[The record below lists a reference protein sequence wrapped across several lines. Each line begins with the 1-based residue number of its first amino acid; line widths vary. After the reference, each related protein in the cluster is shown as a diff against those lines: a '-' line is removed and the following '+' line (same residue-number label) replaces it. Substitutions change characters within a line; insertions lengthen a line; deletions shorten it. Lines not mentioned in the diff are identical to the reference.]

1 MSQKVKHILS
11 FLTCLIVLAVAAL
24 TKEGK
29 VFGNDFKVH
38 KTDSTTTQS
47 IDTLQTLSDGTI
59 VINSALLCKDVQGY
73 AGPVPLKVYMKDG
86 KVQKVE
92 ALQNSETPDF
102 FDEAKQLLT
111 AWDGKTTDEAL
122 AAKVDA
128 VSGATYTSRAIIT
141 GVQRSLH
148 YAKADTEKPRLWQQ
162 IDHSLPALAALLV
175 VLLGAIVPLFSKNKS
190 WRMVQMALN
199 VAVLGFWTGMSID
212 YSLLI
217 NYVANGLNPWT
228 SIVPLVMLTT
238 AFVYPFFGKKTH
250 YCTHICPCGSLQDLA
265 GKLNTRHKWKMSK
278 RLTAQLDLFRRILW
292 AVLMV
297 LLVTGV
303 WASWMNYEIFVAFII
318 QSASWVVLALAA
330 LFMVLAIWVPRP
342 YCRFVCPTGTLFKQA
357 QHLGK

>member
-1 MSQKVKHILS
+1 MPQKVKHILS

-29 VFGNDFKVH
+29 VFGHDFKAH

-148 YAKADTEKPRLWQQ
+148 YAKADAEKPRLWQQ

-175 VLLGAIVPLFSKNKS
+175 VLLGAIVPLF
-190 WRMVQMALN
+190 
-199 VAVLGFWTGMSID
+199 T
-212 YSLLI
+212 
-217 NYVANGLNPWT
+217 
-228 SIVPLVMLTT
+228 
-238 AFVYPFFGKKTH
+238 
-250 YCTHICPCGSLQDLA
+250 
-265 GKLNTRHKWKMSK
+265 
-278 RLTAQLDLFRRILW
+278 
-292 AVLMV
+292 
-297 LLVTGV
+297 
-303 WASWMNYEIFVAFII
+303 
-318 QSASWVVLALAA
+318 
-330 LFMVLAIWVPRP
+330 
-342 YCRFVCPTGTLFKQA
+342 
-357 QHLGK
+357 

>member
-1 MSQKVKHILS
+1 M
-11 FLTCLIVLAVAAL
+11 
-24 TKEGK
+24 
-29 VFGNDFKVH
+29 
-38 KTDSTTTQS
+38 
-47 IDTLQTLSDGTI
+47 
-59 VINSALLCKDVQGY
+59 
-73 AGPVPLKVYMKDG
+73 
-86 KVQKVE
+86 
-92 ALQNSETPDF
+92 
-102 FDEAKQLLT
+102 LT

-122 AAKVDA
+122 ATKVDA
-128 VSGATYTSRAIIT
+128 VSGATFSSRAIIT

-148 YAKADTEKPRLWQQ
+148 YAKADAEKPRPWQQ

-175 VLLGAIVPLFSKNKS
+175 VLLGAIVPLFTRNKW

-199 VAVLGFWTGMSID
+199 VGVLGFWTGMFID
-212 YSLLI
+212 YFLLI

-228 SIVPLVMLTT
+228 SIVPLVMLIA

-297 LLVTGV
+297 LLVTGA
-303 WASWMNYEIFVAFII
+303 WAAWMNYEIFVAFII

>member
-1 MSQKVKHILS
+1 
-11 FLTCLIVLAVAAL
+11 
-24 TKEGK
+24 
-29 VFGNDFKVH
+29 
-38 KTDSTTTQS
+38 
-47 IDTLQTLSDGTI
+47 
-59 VINSALLCKDVQGY
+59 
-73 AGPVPLKVYMKDG
+73 MKDG

-122 AAKVDA
+122 ATKVDA

-148 YAKADTEKPRLWQQ
+148 YAKADAQKPRLWQQ
-162 IDHSLPALAALLV
+162 IDHSLPDLAALLV
-175 VLLGAIVPLFSKNKS
+175 VLLGAIVPLFTKNKW

-199 VAVLGFWTGMSID
+199 VAVLGFWTGMFID

-228 SIVPLVMLTT
+228 SIVPLVMLIT

-330 LFMVLAIWVPRP
+330 LFMMLTIWVPRP